1 MIRPS
6 NLVLGQKMIKYAV
19 SHLKKAQKILIVT
32 YIIVVAITLNILLLL
47 HEVLFN
53 FISKSLFNHENK
65 SSLSEIGDSFG
76 VINSI
81 FSICAFLALAYATW
95 LQDQALK
102 DARENLHQQNKN
114 LIKSLEMLKE
124 SSDAQKRIGYGT
136 TYNHIVS
143 RLESEHQR
151 QLRGKLYTLY
161 ETKKYEFWTEADK
174 EIAYMLAANWDI
186 CGMLAKS
193 TDLPVRYLAEHYSRA
208 IIGCWICA
216 EEAITDRRD
225 HRQDPVLWQEFS
237 DLYEIARLHR
247 ISQNLPNIKFNFNH

>member
-1 MIRPS
+1 
-6 NLVLGQKMIKYAV
+6 MIKDAV
-19 SHLKKAQKILIVT
+19 NHLKKARRTLIIT
-32 YIIVVAITLNILLLL
+32 YIIVVAIILNILLLL
-47 HEVLFN
+47 HGVLFN
-53 FISKSLFNHENK
+53 FISSLLFSYESK

-102 DARENLHQQNKN
+102 DARASLNQQNENL
-114 LIKSLEMLKE
+114 IASLETLKI

-161 ETKKYEFWTEADK
+161 ETKKYDSWEQDDK

-193 TDLPVRYLAEHYSRA
+193 TDLPDRYLAEHYSRA

-216 EEAITDRRD
+216 EKAITERRD
-225 HRQDPVLWQEFS
+225 HRKDPVLWQGFFN
-237 DLYEIARLHR
+237 LYEIARLHR
-247 ISQNLPNIKFNFNH
+247 VSQDLPAITFTFK